1 MEIERF
7 YPIKLVIHSML
18 FQLDICPILTRL
30 HKALGNVR
38 RN

>member
-7 YPIKLVIHSML
+7 YPIKLVDHSML
-18 FQLDICPILTRL
+18 LQLDMCPIVTSF